1 MPYVVA
7 DFLPARL
14 RRVNYTE
21 KSSRFRV
28 CINGFT
34 EVVITSLRRQKI
46 STHVLW
52 VFVCCTLLWPVASFA
67 DADAEPDTA
76 ASVAA
81 EAAVVKKSPDGL
93 QDELVVTRHQA
104 KIGNQEI
111 DYTATAGT
119 LVVRRD
125 SADAKAR
132 AAIFFVA
139 YTRDGI
145 EHLGSRPVSFCFNG
159 GPGSSS
165 VWLHLGMLG
174 PHRVPIRD
182 DAVPSKPPY
191 KLVPNVESLLDQTD
205 LVFIDP
211 VSTGYSRAAK
221 GEDKKQFHGFD
232 EDIESVGQFIHLY
245 TTRYNRWQS
254 PRFLIGESYGTI
266 RAAGLS
272 AHLLERYN
280 MDLNGIVLV
289 SSVLDFAT
297 IGFNKNNDLP
307 YVLFLPTYTAT
318 AWYHKKLAPELQK
331 DLNQTLNRAR
341 AFAMGDY
348 SRALFM
354 GDALTGKEREAMVQQ
369 IVYFTGLPAEFI
381 DRNDLRVDSYSFA
394 KKLLHEEQKVIG
406 RFDSRFIGIDPNPA
420 GSRAGYDPSG
430 VAIFAP
436 YTSTL
441 YHYLQNDLQIKRDI
455 PYEIITDDVRPWNYG
470 RFVNGYA
477 NALGALSEAMT
488 KNRHMRIF
496 VASGYLDLATPF
508 FGSEYTFD
516 HLGLSPEVHKNI
528 TMEYYDA
535 GHMMYVHEP
544 SLKKMKKDLTLF
556 YQRSMQRQQ

>member
-1 MPYVVA
+1 MSIDSPSEMVMISQNKKINCHYIC
-7 DFLPARL
+7 RL
-14 RRVNYTE
+14 LV
-21 KSSRFRV
+21 
-28 CINGFT
+28 G
-34 EVVITSLRRQKI
+34 
-46 STHVLW
+46 
-52 VFVCCTLLWPVASFA
+52 CTLGYLSICGPSFA
-67 DADAEPDTA
+67 D
-76 ASVAA
+76 SV
-81 EAAVVKKSPDGL
+81 ENSEKGHSDNPAVVVAPKSDGVK
-93 QDELVVTRHQA
+93 DELTVTRHQA
-104 KIGNQEI
+104 QIGGQQI
-111 DYTATAGT
+111 PYTVTAGT

-125 SADAKAR
+125 SADAKPR
-132 AAIFFVA
+132 ASIFFVA
-139 YTRDGI
+139 YTRDRVDD
-145 EHLGSRPVSFCFNG
+145 LGARPISFCFNG

-174 PHRVPIRD
+174 PHRVPMRD
-182 DAVPSKPPY
+182 DAVPDKPPY
-191 KLVPNVESLLDQTD
+191 KLIPNTESLLDQTD

-232 EDIESVGQFIHLY
+232 EDIESVGEFIHLY

-254 PRFLIGESYGTI
+254 PRFLIGESYGTL

-318 AWYHKKLAPELQK
+318 AWHHSKLSPALQK
-331 DLNQTLNRAR
+331 NLRETLDQAR
-341 AFAMGDY
+341 DFAMGPY
-348 SRALFM
+348 SRALFR
-354 GDALTGKEREAMVQQ
+354 GDALSGSEREK
-369 IVYFTGLPAEFI
+369 IVTTVAEFTGLPAELI
-381 DRNDLRVDSYSFA
+381 QRYDLRVDSYAFA
-394 KKLLHEEQKVIG
+394 KNLLQKQQKVVG
-406 RFDSRFIGIDPNPA
+406 RFDSRFVGVDPNPA
-420 GSRAGYDPSG
+420 ASRAGYDPSG

-441 YHYLQNDLQIKRDI
+441 YHYLHNSLQIKRDI
-455 PYEIITDDVRPWNYG
+455 PYEIITDNVRPWNYG

-477 NALGALSEAMT
+477 NALSALGEAMT
-488 KNRHMRIF
+488 KNRHMRVF
-496 VASGYLDLATPF
+496 VASGYFDLATPF

-516 HLGLSPEVHKNI
+516 HLGLSPELHQNI
-528 TMEYYDA
+528 TMEYYEA

-544 SLKKMKKDLTLF
+544 SLKKMKTDLTTF
-556 YQRSMQRQQ
+556 YQRAVAHQP

>member
-1 MPYVVA
+1 MWRLLGCVA
-7 DFLPARL
+7 G
-14 RRVNYTE
+14 
-21 KSSRFRV
+21 
-28 CINGFT
+28 C
-34 EVVITSLRRQKI
+34 
-46 STHVLW
+46 
-52 VFVCCTLLWPVASFA
+52 LLWCLLIFCGPSLAASP
-67 DADAEPDTA
+67 AEPQTKAPEAPGRTD
-76 ASVAA
+76 AA
-81 EAAVVKKSPDGL
+81 EPPKKSGGL
-93 QDELVVTRHQA
+93 QDELIVTQHQA
-104 KIGNQEI
+104 KIGGEEI
-111 DYTATAGT
+111 PYTATAGT

-125 SADAKAR
+125 SADAKPR
-132 AAIFFVA
+132 ASIFFVA
-139 YTRDGI
+139 YTRDRVDD
-145 EHLGSRPVSFCFNG
+145 LGTRPISFCFNG

-174 PHRVPIRD
+174 PHRVPMRD
-182 DAVPSKPPY
+182 DAVPDKPPY
-191 KLVPNVESLLDQTD
+191 ELIPNAESLLDHTD

-232 EDIESVGQFIHLY
+232 EDIESVGEFIHLY

-254 PRFLIGESYGTI
+254 PRFLIGESYGTL

-297 IGFNKNNDLP
+297 IGFNRNNDLP

-318 AWYHKKLAPELQK
+318 AWHHNKLSPELQK
-331 DLNQTLNRAR
+331 NLHQTLDQAR
-341 AFAMGDY
+341 DFAMGAY

-354 GDALTGKEREAMVQQ
+354 GDALSEEERGTIIDKVAK
-369 IVYFTGLPAEFI
+369 FTGLPTEFVG
-381 DRNDLRVDSYSFA
+381 RHDLRVDSYAFA
-394 KKLLHEEQKVIG
+394 KNLLQQQKKIVG

-420 GSRAGYDPSG
+420 ASRANYDPSG

-441 YHYLQNDLQIKRDI
+441 YHYLHNDLQIKRDI

-477 NALGALSEAMT
+477 NALGALGEAMT
-488 KNRHMRIF
+488 KNRHMRVF
-496 VASGYLDLATPF
+496 VASGYFDLATPF

-516 HLGLSPEVHKNI
+516 HLGLSPELHKNI
-528 TMEYYDA
+528 TMEYYAA

-544 SLKKMKKDLTLF
+544 SLKKLKKDLSLF
-556 YQRSMQRQQ
+556 YQQSITRGP

>member
-1 MPYVVA
+1 MV
-7 DFLPARL
+7 FTQLRL
-14 RRVNYTE
+14 
-21 KSSRFRV
+21 
-28 CINGFT
+28 
-34 EVVITSLRRQKI
+34 QKI
-46 STHVLW
+46 SNRIFCLG
-52 VFVCCTLLWPVASFA
+52 FFCCLLCSGQSIA
-67 DADAEPDTA
+67 DSGAEAKKEST
-76 ASVAA
+76 VAA
-81 EAAVVKKSPDGL
+81 NPEVTKKSPDGL

-104 KIGNQEI
+104 KISDQEI
-111 DYTATAGT
+111 EYTATAGT

-132 AAIFFVA
+132 ASIFFVA

-145 EHLGSRPVSFCFNG
+145 EDLGSRPISFCFNG

-174 PHRVPIRD
+174 PQRVPIRD

-191 KLVPNVESLLDQTD
+191 KLVANAESLLDETD

-318 AWYHKKLAPELQK
+318 AWYHNKLAPELQADFK
-331 DLNQTLNRAR
+331 ETLARAR
-341 AFAMGDY
+341 DFAMGDY

-354 GDALTGKEREAMVQQ
+354 GDALTGKKREEMIKQ
-369 IVYFTGLPAEFI
+369 IVYFTGLPADFI

-394 KKLLHEEQKVIG
+394 KKLLHEKQKVIG
-406 RFDSRFIGIDPNPA
+406 RFDSRFVGIDPNPA
-420 GSRAGYDPSG
+420 RSRAGYDPSG

-477 NALGALSEAMT
+477 NALGALAEAMT
-488 KNRHMRIF
+488 KNTHMRVF

-516 HLGLSPEVHKNI
+516 HLGLSPDVHKNI

-535 GHMMYVHEP
+535 GHMMYVHQP
-544 SLKKMKKDLTLF
+544 SLVKMKKDLTLF
-556 YQRSMQRQQ
+556 YQQSIERSQ